1 MKVNWK
7 IVLLLLVILTSCAI
21 KQTEQP
27 EIEVTP
33 MKPELVTSINGY
45 VELLSHNVNKDERSL
60 EFSISILVE
69 HKDARQRMM
78 VFVDAIIMPFSVDG
92 EEITDYFDIL
102 ADGVARTYNFKVD
115 ISNAKKNK
123 EAKLS
128 ISRISIPLGDEPA
141 KHYEP
146 NMYYFAGSVFDFTF
160 DNSHGINTEND
171 YVVLES
177 QKLNTM
183 NPKLKKQIYDKY
195 GMDFGYNDD
204 LLPNLHSITN
214 DYEWVLSKP
223 ITSSPN
229 LIFCNL
235 QDKSYDFVVYLFRN
249 GEILDVNNY
258 KGLSFT
264 LTGEDF
270 IDFPLEDYE
279 LGNSI
284 VSIVYFMNGLLEHS
298 ELPIL
303 INLQ

>member
-60 EFSISILVE
+60 EFSISILAE

-102 ADGVARTYNFKVD
+102 ADGVAKTYNFKVD

-183 NPKLKKQIYDKY
+183 NPKLRKQIYDKY
-195 GMDFGYNDD
+195 GMEFGYNDD

-214 DYEWVLSKP
+214 DYEWVLPKP
-223 ITSSPN
+223 VTSSPN

-284 VSIVYFMNGLLEHS
+284 VSIVYFMNGRLEHS